1 MTVSEA
7 AKKAME
13 KRKTRIASF
22 YANLLVF
29 KDYYEKQ
36 WFPYTM
42 PISDIKG
49 LRTALENVK
58 ADTARLKRHARLGE
72 MTRKAVQDMGL
83 SLYLESGFSNTVTV
97 IRVPERR
104 SAADILERM
113 KKEHHI
119 MIAGSFDVLAGQV
132 IRIGHMGENA
142 AEADVKETLQALKK
156 VLES

>member
-1 MTVSEA
+1 
-7 AKKAME
+7 
-13 KRKTRIASF
+13 
-22 YANLLVF
+22 
-29 KDYYEKQ
+29 
-36 WFPYTM
+36 
-42 PISDIKG
+42 
-49 LRTALENVK
+49 
-58 ADTARLKRHARLGE
+58 

-104 SAADILERM
+104 SAADILELM

-142 AEADVKETLQALKK
+142 TEADVKETLQALKK